1 MLSTLN
7 VSQTGLNAAQV
18 AVENVSN
25 NIANENTP
33 GYKKRVVNLSEIS
46 QTSSSLTG
54 QGVDASS
61 SYRITSQYMYDNIIS
76 ENSKVNEY
84 EKLSSTLGNVEFVF
98 NETDQSG
105 FSIDL
110 NNYLQSVEN
119 LRSNPTSEIAKTTL
133 KNDGNNLVKSLQN
146 IYSSIEKQEALE
158 KEDLYSNVSNIND
171 ILQEIGYVNE
181 KLGEYN
187 SSTNAL
193 LDKRDLL
200 EKELS
205 QYADID
211 VSTTNDSYELK
222 ISGETV
228 VRSNINVNEVNIEEE
243 QLPQIDKYVQDD
255 ASNINIGTFD
265 NDDIISYKINN
276 EFEVSVQNGEVMD
289 FDVDGDGTLEIG
301 VTVNSSNYIRALSH
315 KINTTT
321 ELANLVEAYN
331 GNYQVDEEGN
341 ENLLYPDQ
349 DNFLLVKSKVSGT
362 EGSFEGRITLLEQGD
377 DSDSLTIT
385 NKANYFANED
395 YSDEAQSRVYLAIY
409 EKEIPVNSGILK
421 SQIDN
426 LDSTSYNNK
435 IQSYKDKLDSFA
447 QTLSDLTDN
456 YLKSG
461 EEYVYGDI
469 SVDSATDSAYLT
481 SESNNINLFSG
492 SDVMSLKFN
501 ENSVNDL
508 DQKDLDYLSTLQWK
522 KDISFTGEEQDPSN
536 SSASSLSEFF
546 QELRISVASDKE
558 NNDFLLETQESVV
571 QSLESSYD
579 LLTKVDSDEEMINL
593 IKFQA
598 AYTAN
603 AKIITTID
611 EMLQV
616 LLGLKS

>member
-54 QGVDASS
+54 RGVDASS

-76 ENSKVNEY
+76 ENSKVNQY
-84 EKLSSTLGNVEFVF
+84 EKLSSTLENVEFVF

-110 NNYLQSVEN
+110 DNYLQSVEN

-133 KNDGNNLVKSLQN
+133 KNDGNNLVESLQN

-181 KLGEYN
+181 QLSEYD
-187 SSTNAL
+187 SSSNAL

-205 QYADID
+205 QYVDID

-228 VRSNINVNEVNIEEE
+228 VRSNINVNEVSIEEE

-255 ASNINIGTFD
+255 ASNIDIGTFD

-289 FDVDGDGTLEIG
+289 FDVDGDGTLETG
-301 VTVNSSNYIRALSH
+301 VTVDSSNYIRALSH

-341 ENLLYPDQ
+341 ENLLYPNQ
-349 DNFLLVKSKVSGT
+349 DNFLQVKSKVSGT

-377 DSDSLTIT
+377 DTDSSTIT

-395 YSDEAQSRVYLAIY
+395 FSADAQSRVYLAIY
-409 EKEIPVNSGILK
+409 EKEVPVNSGILK

-461 EEYVYGDI
+461 DEYIYGDI
-469 SVDSATDSAYLT
+469 SVDSTNDSVYLT

-492 SDVMSLKFN
+492 SDVKSLKFN